1 MELEQAIDKAV
12 EAVGLQSLK
21 PLQRHVISSF
31 VTRNDVFVTL
41 QVLRGLRA
49 FQSSRL
55 APQALQVPSVR
66 QKSTCVRARALVLLR
81 ITIFITVGCNRN
93 HSR

>member
-12 EAVGLQSLK
+12 EAVGFQSLK

-41 QVLRGLRA
+41 PTGFGKSCGVYELFSQTGLLR
-49 FQSSRL
+49 RL
-55 APQALQVPSVR
+55 CKYRPSVR
-66 QKSTCVRARALVLLR
+66 KARVCAHV
-81 ITIFITVGCNRN
+81 
-93 HSR
+93 H

>member
-21 PLQRHVISSF
+21 PLERHVISSF

-41 QVLRGLRA
+41 PTGFGKSCGVYELFSQAGLLCKYR
-49 FQSSRL
+49 
-55 APQALQVPSVR
+55 PSVR
-66 QKSTCVRARALVLLR
+66 KAESLR
-81 ITIFITVGCNRN
+81 VCA
-93 HSR
+93 HAHWYYCA